1 MTYKKVES
9 QDENPF
15 SKLVNNQTIVEIP
28 EFELESGDIIYNV
41 PVAYK
46 TWGKLNEKGDNCMI
60 ITHALTGSA
69 DVADWWGPLLARGK
83 AFDPTKF
90 FIICLN
96 SLGSPYGSASPL
108 TMDHEFGERYGP
120 EFPLCTIR
128 DDINIHKLVLDSLGV
143 KSVAICIGGSM
154 GGMLALE
161 WLFVENGEFVKN
173 VVALATSAKHSAWCI
188 SWGEAQRQCIYSDPK
203 YDDGYYPLDDPPNSG
218 LGAARMS
225 AMLTYRSRNSFEKK
239 FGRASPSDDE
249 RKKLL
254 RKDIVQTHKNS
265 KQEDIQRRDENSI
278 GDVSAIDD
286 SSHNSNEKS
295 NNSDLNTNHS
305 DKQQHWSVHNDG
317 STRKTSFESHH
328 TSRSNS
334 LDSSVS
340 FASLTIQD
348 THSTSVSSSPLNNCT
363 NEDGETHSTERKSRS
378 SIDFNR
384 QRRRPQ
390 HFFSAQ
396 NYLRYQAQ
404 KFISRFDANCYIA
417 ITRKLD
423 THDVGRDRPEFDNDT
438 AKALQSRKQPALIVG
453 IQSDALFTYSEQIF
467 IAKNMPNS
475 KLHKI
480 SSQEGHDAFLL
491 EFKEINDL
499 IIAFENENLK
509 EIMTSKGNNEE
520 WTQEQLEEGKK
531 ESVFGEAEDVANW

>member
-1 MTYKKVES
+1 
-9 QDENPF
+9 
-15 SKLVNNQTIVEIP
+15 
-28 EFELESGDIIYNV
+28 
-41 PVAYK
+41 
-46 TWGKLNEKGDNCMI
+46 MI

-348 THSTSVSSSPLNNCT
+348 THSTSVSSSPLNNY
-363 NEDGETHSTERKSRS
+363 NVVDH
-378 SIDFNR
+378 N
-384 QRRRPQ
+384 
-390 HFFSAQ
+390 
-396 NYLRYQAQ
+396 
-404 KFISRFDANCYIA
+404 
-417 ITRKLD
+417 
-423 THDVGRDRPEFDNDT
+423 
-438 AKALQSRKQPALIVG
+438 
-453 IQSDALFTYSEQIF
+453 
-467 IAKNMPNS
+467 
-475 KLHKI
+475 I
-480 SSQEGHDAFLL
+480 SSQH
-491 EFKEINDL
+491 K
-499 IIAFENENLK
+499 II
-509 EIMTSKGNNEE
+509 
-520 WTQEQLEEGKK
+520 
-531 ESVFGEAEDVANW
+531 